1 MQQRDAELSV
11 LIGMLRKDDAA
22 NGSMPAPCA
31 SRAPHHKAEGHAFD
45 MASASL
51 RDQTA
56 QSSGEDKFFSKEKL
70 GYEILV
76 QIERSYFAATQT
88 LLNKMQQWHQL
99 GQVKLHCQ
107 IPRQQQ
113 GGLALAAAAS

>member
-22 NGSMPAPCA
+22 NGSMPAACA
-31 SRAPHHKAEGHAFD
+31 SRAPHHPAEGHALD

-56 QSSGEDKFFSKEKL
+56 QSNGEEPVCRHTNSAH
-70 GYEILV
+70 
-76 QIERSYFAATQT
+76 QHAA
-88 LLNKMQQWHQL
+88 M
-99 GQVKLHCQ
+99 
-107 IPRQQQ
+107 
-113 GGLALAAAAS
+113 ASAGASTITVPNP